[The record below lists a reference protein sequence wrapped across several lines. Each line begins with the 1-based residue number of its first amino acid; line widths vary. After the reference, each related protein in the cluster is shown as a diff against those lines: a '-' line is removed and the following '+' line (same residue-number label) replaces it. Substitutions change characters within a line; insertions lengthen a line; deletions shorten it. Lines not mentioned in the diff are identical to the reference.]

1 MAKYRVWAECID
13 YVYIDV
19 EAENKEQAYEFA
31 RDYVDGGEYHN
42 TCHGDWEMD
51 SVDELDD
58 PDGTL
63 SVDYSYNDVIDIM
76 KN

>member
-19 EAENKEQAYEFA
+19 EAENRDQAYEFA

-42 TCHGDWEMD
+42 SCHGDWEMD
-51 SVDELDD
+51 SIDQLDD
-58 PDGTL
+58 
-63 SVDYSYNDVIDIM
+63 SSYVDYSYDDVIDIM
-76 KN
+76 EGNQ

>member
-19 EAENKEQAYEFA
+19 EAENRDQAYEFA

-42 TCHGDWEMD
+42 SCHGDWEMD
-51 SVDELDD
+51 NIDQLDD
-58 PDGTL
+58 
-63 SVDYSYNDVIDIM
+63 SSYVDYSYDDVIDIM
-76 KN
+76 EGN

>member
-19 EAENKEQAYEFA
+19 EAENRDQAYEFA

-42 TCHGDWEMD
+42 SCHGDWEMG
-51 SVDELDD
+51 SVDQLND
-58 PDGTL
+58 
-63 SVDYSYNDVIDIM
+63 SSYVDYSYDDVIDIM
-76 KN
+76 EGN